1 MGIAGMVLG
10 TLAYFL
16 GKSAVSRINGSQ
28 GALGGRSIAVAGWVL
43 GAVAMAIG
51 SAVTL
56 VWIVVVLVA
65 TSQPAA
71 GGRPPRV
78 DRITD
83 AFAWPAKA
91 PGWLA
96 KLLIIGLIL
105 LIPIVGSINGLGW
118 MLASLDRLRAGEETL
133 APANLRYIGR
143 GLRLFVVDLAYVLV
157 VGAIAAAV
165 YVPALIVASNQS
177 HSSGNPALLPLAI
190 ALTLLAFTVPTL
202 GSLALNFVMPSL
214 VLGTERGG
222 IGGGLHFPAVLRHA
236 RANMTNTLIACLMLI
251 AARFIRYLGLVA
263 CGIGVLF
270 TTAYALAMQAW
281 VVRSFEIGSPAAT
294 AA

>member
-1 MGIAGMVLG
+1 M
-10 TLAYFL
+10 
-16 GKSAVSRINGSQ
+16 
-28 GALGGRSIAVAGWVL
+28 
-43 GAVAMAIG
+43 
-51 SAVTL
+51 
-56 VWIVVVLVA
+56 
-65 TSQPAA
+65 
-71 GGRPPRV
+71 

-83 AFAWPAKA
+83 AFAWPSKD
-91 PGWLA
+91 PRWLA
-96 KLLIIGLIL
+96 KLLIIGLLL

-143 GLRLFVVDLAYVLV
+143 GFRLFVVDLFYVLV
-157 VGAIAAAV
+157 VGAIAAAI

-177 HSSGNPALLPLAI
+177 HGSGNPALISLAI
-190 ALTLLAFTVPTL
+190 GLSLLAFSVATL
-202 GSLALNFVMPSL
+202 GSLALNFVMPSI
-214 VLGTERGG
+214 VLATDRDGNV
-222 IGGGLHFPAVLRHA
+222 GGLHVRAVLRHA
-236 RANMTNTLIACLMLI
+236 RANIANTLIAGLMLI
-251 AARFIRYLGLVA
+251 AAGFIGSLGLVA